1 VSTVTETA
9 PSTAPSGTGTG
20 GGLAGLDRG
29 LVALG
34 VVVVLGAIM
43 PILDATIVSVATR
56 VIGEGFHASLTSI
69 QWVLTG
75 YLLGFAAV
83 IPATGW
89 AAQRFG
95 AKRVFIAALALFLV
109 ASALAG
115 SAAAVGELI
124 AFRVLQGIGGG
135 MILPVGQLIIARAA
149 GPERMGRVMSMLGV
163 PMLLGS
169 VAGPVIGGLIV
180 SSASWRWIFFINPP
194 VGLLTIALA
203 ARLLPSD
210 AARPGDRLDLR
221 GLLLL
226 CGGVASITY
235 GMSGAGPQGG
245 FGGGLTLSLLAAGT
259 AMLALY
265 AVHAL
270 AHRDRAPIDIS
281 LLRYRGFAAS
291 VLTNLIIAI
300 ALFGA
305 LLLLPLYWQ
314 IVRGASPLATG
325 LLLAP
330 QALGAAVALP
340 LAGKVT
346 DRAGAAVV
354 VPTGIVLG
362 LAGIAAYTQAGAA
375 TPYAVL
381 AGALFVLGLG
391 LGATFV
397 PLMAAAYQGLPRT
410 AIPAVTSTLNTVQRL
425 GASIGTALL
434 AVILQGTIA
443 RQAPSLRGG
452 AVFGPLPPGA
462 RAQLAPALAG
472 AFGAA
477 FWVAFALA
485 AAALIP
491 ALLLPHKQP
500 ASQPATGRTPP
511 ATGRTPPGTG
521 PAMEGM

>member
-1 VSTVTETA
+1 MTQTA
-9 PSTAPSGTGTG
+9 PATTAARPAGNGTP
-20 GGLAGLDRG
+20 ALDRR
-29 LVALG
+29 LIALG

-43 PILDATIVSVATR
+43 AILDATVVNVATR
-56 VIGEGFHASLTSI
+56 TIGEDFHASIATI

-95 AKRVFIAALALFLV
+95 AKRVFIGALALFAV
-109 ASALAG
+109 SSALAG
-115 SAAAVGELI
+115 SAVTVSELI
-124 AFRVLQGIGGG
+124 ALRVVQGIGGG
-135 MILPVGQLIIARAA
+135 LILPVGQLIIARAA

-194 VGLLTIALA
+194 IGLVAVALA
-203 ARLLPSD
+203 ARLLPGD
-210 AARPGDRLDLR
+210 PARPGDRLDLR

-226 CGGVASITY
+226 CGGVASVTY
-235 GMSGAGPQGG
+235 GMSEAGTHGG
-245 FGGGLTLSLLAAGT
+245 FGGTATVAFLAAGG
-259 AMLALY
+259 ALIALY
-265 AVHAL
+265 AVHARL
-270 AHRDRAPIDIS
+270 LGRRALIDVT
-281 LLRYRGFAAS
+281 LLRYRGFAVSA
-291 VLTNLIIAI
+291 VTNLVVAI

-305 LLLLPLYWQ
+305 LVLLPLYWQ

-340 LAGKVT
+340 LAGKAT
-346 DRAGAAVV
+346 DRVGAAVV

-362 LAGIAAYTQAGAA
+362 LAGIAAYTQVGAD

-397 PLMAAAYQGLPRT
+397 PLMAAAYQGLPPA
-410 AIPAVTSTLNTVQRL
+410 AIPSVTSTLNTVQRV
-425 GASIGTALL
+425 GGSVGTALL
-434 AVILQGTIA
+434 AVTLQGAIA
-443 RQAPSLRGG
+443 RQVPRLRGG

-462 RAQLAPALAG
+462 RTELAPALAH
-472 AFGAA
+472 AFGTA
-477 FWVAFALA
+477 FWVAFALT
-485 AAALIP
+485 AAALIA
-491 ALLLPHKQP
+491 ALLLPRKQS
-500 ASQPATGRTPP
+500 ASTPATGNSQ
-511 ATGRTPPGTG
+511 
-521 PAMEGM
+521 EGI

>member
-1 VSTVTETA
+1 MTQAAPTTVTPA
-9 PSTAPSGTGTG
+9 PAGTGTP
-20 GGLAGLDRG
+20 ALDRR
-29 LVALG
+29 LITLG
-34 VVVVLGAIM
+34 VAVVLGAIM
-43 PILDATIVSVATR
+43 SILDATIVNVATR
-56 VIGEGFHASLTSI
+56 VIGEDFHASITTV

-95 AKRVFIAALALFLV
+95 AKRVFIGALAVF
-109 ASALAG
+109 AISSALDG
-115 SAAAVGELI
+115 SAVSVGELI

-149 GPERMGRVMSMLGV
+149 GPQRLGRVMSMLGV

-194 VGLLTIALA
+194 IGLLTIALA
-203 ARLLPSD
+203 VRLLPRD
-210 AARPGDRLDLR
+210 PARPGDRLDLR

-235 GMSGAGPQGG
+235 GTSEAGTQGG
-245 FGGGLTLSLLAAGT
+245 FGGGLTLTLLGAGV
-259 AMLALY
+259 ALLALY
-265 AVHAL
+265 AVHA
-270 AHRDRAPIDIS
+270 RVVKNRALIDIS
-281 LLRYRGFAAS
+281 LLRYPGFAVS
-291 VLTNLIIAI
+291 VLTNLIVAI

-330 QALGAAVALP
+330 QALGAALALP
-340 LAGKVT
+340 IAGKAT
-346 DRAGAAVV
+346 DRIGAAVV

-362 LAGIAAYTQAGAA
+362 LAGIGAYTQVGAD
-375 TPYAVL
+375 TPDAVL
-381 AGALFVLGLG
+381 AGALFILGLG

-397 PLMAAAYQGLPRT
+397 PLMAAAYQDLPT
-410 AIPAVTSTLNTVQRL
+410 SAIPAVTSTLNTVQRL
-425 GASIGTALL
+425 GGSIGTALL
-434 AVILQGTIA
+434 AVTLQGAIA
-443 RQAPSLRGG
+443 HQAPGLSGG
-452 AVFGPLPPGA
+452 AVLGPLPPAA

-477 FWVAFALA
+477 FWVAFALT

-491 ALLLPHKQP
+491 ALLLPRKQS
-500 ASQPATGRTPP
+500 ASQPS
-511 ATGRTPPGTG
+511 TG
-521 PAMEGM
+521 PTQPTTESAQPTTGHTQEGTQ

>member
-1 VSTVTETA
+1 MTKRAETTPAIA
-9 PSTAPSGTGTG
+9 PSPAGTRTQ
-20 GGLAGLDRG
+20 ALDRR
-29 LVALG
+29 LIALG

-43 PILDATIVSVATR
+43 PILDATIVNVATR
-56 VIGEGFHASLTSI
+56 VIGEDFRAPITTI

-95 AKRVFIAALALFLV
+95 AKRVFIGALALFAI

-115 SAAAVGELI
+115 SAVSVSELI

-169 VAGPVIGGLIV
+169 VAGPVLGGLIV

-194 VGLLTIALA
+194 IGVLTIALA
-203 ARLLPSD
+203 TRLLPGD
-210 AARPGDRLDLR
+210 PARPGDRLDLR

-226 CGGVASITY
+226 CGGIASVTY
-235 GMSGAGPQGG
+235 GMSEAGTHGG
-245 FGGGLTLSLLAAGT
+245 FGASLTLSLLVAGT
-259 AMLALY
+259 ALLALY
-265 AVHAL
+265 VVHA
-270 AHRDRAPIDIS
+270 RAVQGQALIDIS
-281 LLRYRGFAAS
+281 LLRYRGFAVS
-291 VLTNLIIAI
+291 VLTNLVIAI

-330 QALGAAVALP
+330 QALGAAVSLP
-340 LAGKVT
+340 LAGRAT

-362 LAGIAAYTQAGAA
+362 LTGIAAYTQTWAA

-397 PLMAAAYQGLPRT
+397 PLMAAAYQGLPRS

-425 GASIGTALL
+425 GGSVGTALL
-434 AVILQGTIA
+434 AVTLQGAIA
-443 RQAPSLRGG
+443 HQAPGLRGG
-452 AVFGPLPPGA
+452 AVFGALPPAA
-462 RAQLAPALAG
+462 RAQLAPALAD
-472 AFGAA
+472 AFSAA

-491 ALLLPHKQP
+491 ALLLPRKQA
-500 ASQPATGRTPP
+500 ASPPTTGHTPP
-511 ATGRTPPGTG
+511 TTGH
-521 PAMEGM
+521 AQEGME